1 MSQVAA
7 LAALTDEQVVGRVLV
22 GETALFE
29 VLMRR
34 HNARVYR
41 AVRAFLRDEADVED
55 AMQQAYVNA
64 YVHLNQFEGRAKF
77 STWLTRIAVNEAHGR
92 LRRRAAVMEDAL
104 DEGQGRED
112 REEKM
117 ASDEPTPEHRAFSG
131 ELRGLLERAIDTLPQ
146 GYREVFM
153 LREVEGLTTAEVCEA
168 LELGE
173 EAVKTRLRRARGLL
187 RDHLYARTGA
197 AAAEA
202 FQFHAVRCDRVV
214 AGVLGQL
221 GGGRQAEGGQEW
233 LVPGGWSSSG

>member
-1 MSQVAA
+1 MSSQVVAG
-7 LAALTDEQVVGRVLV
+7 LAALTDEQVVERVRT

-41 AVRAFLRDEADVED
+41 AVRAVLRDEADVED

-64 YVHLNQFEGRAKF
+64 YLHLDQFAGRAKF
-77 STWLTRIAVNEAHGR
+77 STWLTRIAVNEALGR
-92 LRRRAAVMEDAL
+92 LRRRVAAMETAIDQG
-104 DEGQGRED
+104 DGQED
-112 REEKM
+112 REAKM
-117 ASDEPTPEHRAFSG
+117 ASGEPTPEHRAFSG
-131 ELRGLLERAIDTLPQ
+131 ELRALLEGAIDALPE

-153 LREVEGLTTAEVCEA
+153 LREVEGMTTAEVSEA

-173 EAVKTRLRRARGLL
+173 EAVKTRLHRARGLL

-197 AAAEA
+197 AASEA

-214 AGVLGQL
+214 AGVSRRISDGSGLWAQGS
-221 GGGRQAEGGQEW
+221 RQ
-233 LVPGGWSSSG
+233 VTPPR